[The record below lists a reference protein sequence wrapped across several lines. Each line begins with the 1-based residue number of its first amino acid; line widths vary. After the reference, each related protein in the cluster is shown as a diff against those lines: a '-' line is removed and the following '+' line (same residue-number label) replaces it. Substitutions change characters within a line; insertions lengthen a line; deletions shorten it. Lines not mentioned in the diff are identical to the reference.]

1 MTCENCHRPKPR
13 EYLRVAIVAGRP
25 GEQLLACRRCRLSIK
40 VRPLWDRMRA
50 AEHAVLQ
57 NPDDSSAIAILRS
70 ARADFDVALRP
81 VGKVRKKAAR

>member
-1 MTCENCHRPKPR
+1 MTCENCHRPEPR
-13 EYLRVAIVAGRP
+13 EYLRIATIAGRP

-40 VRPLWDRMRA
+40 VRPLWDSMRA

-57 NPDDSSAIAILRS
+57 DPENPAAIALLRS

-81 VGKVRKKAAR
+81 VGKLRKKAPR